1 MLTDMSKLL
10 VIVILAAIAY
20 NVLSANN
27 LIKNTGTLVTGGDA
41 TTDAAKQTAP
51 GVVPTVSTVPTV
63 PSVLPRPQIS
73 SNFATQGNF
82 QPAVTYP
89 GCFPKD
95 EITATDLLPT
105 EGAFAESN
113 PTPQGTLSN
122 RNLFEA
128 GHHAG
133 LNTQINSLRNGN
145 RQLRSDPLIPRVAVG
160 PWAQSTY
167 EADTNRREFEIGG
180 I

>member
-1 MLTDMSKLL
+1 MSKLL

-27 LIKNTGTLVTGGDA
+27 LIKNAGTLVTGGDA
-41 TTDAAKQTAP
+41 TSDAAKQTAP
-51 GVVPTVSTVPTV
+51 AVV

-82 QPAVTYP
+82 QPAATYP
-89 GCFPKD
+89 GCYPKD
-95 EITATDLLPT
+95 EVTASDLLPT

>member
-1 MLTDMSKLL
+1 MSKLL

-27 LIKNTGTLVTGGDA
+27 LIKNTGTLDTGGDA
-41 TTDAAKQTAP
+41 TAVATQPTAASQSS
-51 GVVPTVSTVPTV
+51 VPN
-63 PSVLPRPQIS
+63 VLPNPQNS
-73 SNFATQGNF
+73 NNFAAQGAF
-82 QPAVTYP
+82 QPTANYP
-89 GCFPKD
+89 GCYPKD
-95 EITATDLLPT
+95 ELTATDLLPK

-122 RNLFEA
+122 RNLFES

-133 LNTQINSLRNGN
+133 LNTQINSLRNAN